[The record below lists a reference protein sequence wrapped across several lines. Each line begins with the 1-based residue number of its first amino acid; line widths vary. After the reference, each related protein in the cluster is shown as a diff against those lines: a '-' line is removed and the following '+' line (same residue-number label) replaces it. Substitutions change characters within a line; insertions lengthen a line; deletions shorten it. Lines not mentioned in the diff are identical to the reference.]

1 MEEKKK
7 FNPIPLIV
15 TLSVLSLFVIGGVV
29 LFNKFK
35 AYSYQQ
41 AYNSLA
47 YDMYDSAVIAED
59 CGNLIVSVWGN
70 AIWNERDAKTDK
82 YTMEKGIF
90 VDDFNDAL
98 DKLYSDEDFSKK
110 VDDLYEKQQDV
121 RQRMKDMTKYPK
133 GFDKAYT
140 SLESAYHS
148 YISFTDLIIKCS
160 GSYNS
165 FSEDFGKL
173 DSELSEKYGA
183 LDLYVR

>member
-15 TLSVLSLFVIGGVV
+15 TMSVLSLFVIGGVV

-82 YTMEKGIF
+82 YTMEKGVF

-110 VDDLYEKQQDV
+110 
-121 RQRMKDMTKYPK
+121 
-133 GFDKAYT
+133 
-140 SLESAYHS
+140 
-148 YISFTDLIIKCS
+148 
-160 GSYNS
+160 
-165 FSEDFGKL
+165 
-173 DSELSEKYGA
+173 
-183 LDLYVR
+183 